1 MESNLSR
8 QRARSDIVRT
18 AEGREKVVQRHLVR
32 QVDGRQAQAPFIAV
46 APEEVVVPQAEIKQV
61 SGRNPLPP

>member
-1 MESNLSR
+1 
-8 QRARSDIVRT
+8 VRT